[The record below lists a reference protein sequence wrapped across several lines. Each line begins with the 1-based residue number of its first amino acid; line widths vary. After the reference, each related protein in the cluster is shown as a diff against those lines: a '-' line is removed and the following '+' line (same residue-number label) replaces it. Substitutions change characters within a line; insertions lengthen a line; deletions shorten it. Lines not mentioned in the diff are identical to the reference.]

1 MYSFLFLRLIGLGVI
16 ALSAA
21 AKSVRSCNDITPPNV
36 PGATIRSI
44 KSRIYRGHSV
54 PALPP
59 TLLQEVT
66 HLNIC
71 EVNVTLSHWNEDD
84 TVLVQ
89 IWLPLDNWNFRYLAI
104 GGGAWAAGLGQF
116 DLALPASQGYAVSS
130 TNAGISGNPIDP
142 SDWALKP
149 DGTVNYGLLQNF
161 ASRSVHDMALVGKAV
176 AASFYKVPATKA
188 YFNGC
193 STGGRQGLAAAQHY
207 PSDFDGILAGAP
219 AIYWSEYVMAELWPQ
234 VVMKDANYY
243 PSTCELDAVVSAAVE
258 SCDGKD
264 VVVDG
269 VVTEPFTCKYDPFA
283 LFDQRIECGNESIV
297 ISKLAASIVN
307 KIWRGPTDSK
317 GNALWY
323 GMPRGA
329 SLTALAATKTVN
341 GTITGAPFFVADTWV
356 RNFVK
361 ADPSFDTSELSISDF
376 EKLFSE
382 SRAKFGHIMD
392 SSDPN
397 LHRFRTA
404 GGKMIIWHGLSDQ
417 LIYPQDSIQYLTEV
431 EKKFKSKG
439 KSKDMD
445 SFLRLFLAPGVDH
458 CGFGQSPGA
467 VPTDPFGALLAWVE
481 DEKPPH
487 TLEAHTKP
495 DALTQ
500 FSRKICLY
508 PEMAKYKGRGNTSF
522 SKNYICA
529 TPWRH

>member
-1 MYSFLFLRLIGLGVI
+1 MLSSFFLSLIGLGVI
-16 ALSAA
+16 AQSAA

-36 PGATIRSI
+36 PGATIRSV
-44 KSRIYRGHSV
+44 KSRIYRDHSV

-59 TLLQEVT
+59 TLLQNVT
-66 HLNIC
+66 RLDIC
-71 EVNVTLSHWNEDD
+71 EVNVTLSHWKEND

-89 IWLPLDNWNFRYLAI
+89 TWLPLNNWNSRYLAV

-130 TNAGISGNPIDP
+130 TNAGLSGNPIDP
-142 SDWALKP
+142 SDWALKH
-149 DGTVNYGLLQNF
+149 DGTVNYGLLRNF
-161 ASRSVHDMALVGKAV
+161 ASRSVHDMAVVSKAV
-176 AASFYKVPATKA
+176 IASFYLVPATKA

-193 STGGRQGLAAAQHY
+193 STGGRQGLAAAQQY

-243 PSTCELDAVVSAAVE
+243 PSTCELDAFVSAAVE
-258 SCDGKD
+258 SCDGLD
-264 VVVDG
+264 GVADG
-269 VVTEPFTCKYDPFA
+269 VVTDPFKCEYDPFT
-283 LFDQRIECGNESIV
+283 LVDQRIECGNESIG
-297 ISKLAASIVN
+297 INNLAASVVS
-307 KIWRGPTDSK
+307 KIWRGPTDSR

-323 GMPRGA
+323 GMPKGA
-329 SLTALAATKTVN
+329 SLAALAATKTVN
-341 GTITGAPFFVADTWV
+341 GTVTGAPFFVTDTWV

-361 ADPSFDTSELSISDF
+361 ADPSFDTSQLNIASF

-382 SRAKFGHIMD
+382 SKDRFGHIMD

-397 LHRFRTA
+397 LHQFEKA

-417 LIYPQDSIQYLTEV
+417 LIYPQDSIRYFKEV
-431 EKKFKSKG
+431 QRNFNSKG
-439 KSKDMD
+439 KTEDLA

-458 CGFGQSPGA
+458 CGFGHSAGA
-467 VPTDPFGALLAWVE
+467 VPTDPFGTLLAWVE

-508 PEMAKYKGRGNTSF
+508 PEVAKYKGRGNTSDF
-522 SKNYICA
+522 KNYICA
-529 TPWRH
+529 TA

>member
-1 MYSFLFLRLIGLGVI
+1 MHSLFFLSLIGLGVI
-16 ALSAA
+16 AQSAA
-21 AKSVRSCNDITPPNV
+21 ATPVRSCNDITPPIV
-36 PGATIRSI
+36 PGATIRSV
-44 KSRIYRGHSV
+44 KSRIYRDHSV

-59 TLLQEVT
+59 TLLQDVT

-89 IWLPLDNWNFRYLAI
+89 TWLPLDNWNFRYLAI

-130 TNAGISGNPIDP
+130 TNAGLSGNPVDP

-149 DGTVNYGLLQNF
+149 DGTVNYGLLENF
-161 ASRSVHDMALVGKAV
+161 ASRSVHDMAVVGKAV

-193 STGGRQGLAAAQHY
+193 STGGRQGLAAAQQY

-219 AIYWSEYVMAELWPQ
+219 AIYWSEYVLAELWPQ

-243 PSTCELDAVVSAAVE
+243 PSTCELNAFISAAVE

-264 VVVDG
+264 GVADG
-269 VVTEPFTCKYDPFA
+269 VVTDPFKCEYDPFT
-283 LFDQRIECGNESIV
+283 LVDQRIKCGNESIG
-297 ISKLAASIVN
+297 INHLGASVAS
-307 KIWRGPTDSK
+307 KIWRGPTDSR

-323 GMPRGA
+323 GMPKCA
-329 SLTALAATKTVN
+329 SLAALAATKTVN
-341 GTITGAPFFVADTWV
+341 GTVTGAPFFVADTWV

-361 ADPSFDTSELSISDF
+361 ADPSFDTSQLNIASF

-382 SRAKFGHIMD
+382 SKDRFGHIMD

-397 LHRFRTA
+397 LHQFEKA

-417 LIYPQDSIQYLTEV
+417 LIYPQDSIRYFKEV
-431 EKKFKSKG
+431 QRNFNSKG
-439 KSKDMD
+439 KTEDLA

-458 CGFGQSPGA
+458 CGFGQSAGA

-508 PEMAKYKGRGNTSF
+508 PEVARYKGGGNTSD

-529 TPWRH
+529 TT

>member
-1 MYSFLFLRLIGLGVI
+1 MY
-16 ALSAA
+16 
-21 AKSVRSCNDITPPNV
+21 
-36 PGATIRSI
+36 
-44 KSRIYRGHSV
+44 
-54 PALPP
+54 
-59 TLLQEVT
+59 
-66 HLNIC
+66 
-71 EVNVTLSHWNEDD
+71 
-84 TVLVQ
+84 Q

-161 ASRSVHDMALVGKAV
+161 ASRSVHDMALIGKSV

-243 PSTCELDAVVSAAVE
+243 PSTCELDAFVSAAVE

-269 VVTEPFTCKYDPFA
+269 VVTEPFTCEYDPFA
-283 LFDQRIECGNESIV
+283 LFDQRIE
-297 ISKLAASIVN
+297 
-307 KIWRGPTDSK
+307 
-317 GNALWY
+317 
-323 GMPRGA
+323 GA

-417 LIYPQDSIQYLTEV
+417 LIYPQDSIRYLTEV

-439 KSKDMD
+439 KSEDMD
-445 SFLRLFLAPGVDH
+445 NFLRLFLAPGVDH
-458 CGFGQSPGA
+458 CGFGQNPGA

-487 TLEAHTKP
+487 TVEAHTKP